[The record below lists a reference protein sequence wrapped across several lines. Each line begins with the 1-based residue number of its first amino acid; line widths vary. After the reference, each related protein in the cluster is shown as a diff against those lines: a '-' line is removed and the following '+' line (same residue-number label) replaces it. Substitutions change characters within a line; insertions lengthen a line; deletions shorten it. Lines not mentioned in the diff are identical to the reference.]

1 MDQVITSSNK
11 VITMRQGKQRQGLLK
26 FIEDLPSNL
35 LMAEVGCYAGESTEM
50 FLQSGKVRYLYAI
63 DLWEGGYDPEDLTS
77 YSDFANVE
85 REFDKRL
92 KEFQGFVKI
101 KADSIMALSM
111 LHDLDMVYL
120 DGNHLYENISQELT
134 LAKRALKRGGI
145 IAGHNYDDEFDVR
158 RAVDEMFGKPDK
170 TYEDT
175 SWLIYIK

>member
-1 MDQVITSSNK
+1 M
-11 VITMRQGKQRQGLLK
+11 
-26 FIEDLPSNL
+26 
-35 LMAEVGCYAGESTEM
+35 
-50 FLQSGKVRYLYAI
+50 
-63 DLWEGGYDPEDLTS
+63 EGGYDPEDLTS
-77 YSDFANVE
+77 YSDFTNVE
-85 REFDKRL
+85 RDFDKRL
-92 KEFQGFVKI
+92 KGVSGFVKI

-158 RAVDEMFGKPDK
+158 RAVNEMFGKPDK

-175 SWLIYIK
+175 SWLIYIT